1 MRARRVSA
9 VAVPAPYK
17 GRARSLGA
25 AQVRG
30 RRGDVASARTWAGI
44 GVPRAEGQEE
54 LVDGSAAAQSKH
66 RSHGEHLQVADTS
79 PLRVHGLQSLR
90 GND

>member
-9 VAVPAPYK
+9 VAVKAPYK

-30 RRGDVASARTWAGI
+30 RRRDVASARTWSGI
-44 GVPRAEGQEE
+44 GFPRSEGRVER
-54 LVDGSAAAQSKH
+54 VDGSAAAQSKH
-66 RSHGEHLQVADTS
+66 RSHGEHLQLGQTS